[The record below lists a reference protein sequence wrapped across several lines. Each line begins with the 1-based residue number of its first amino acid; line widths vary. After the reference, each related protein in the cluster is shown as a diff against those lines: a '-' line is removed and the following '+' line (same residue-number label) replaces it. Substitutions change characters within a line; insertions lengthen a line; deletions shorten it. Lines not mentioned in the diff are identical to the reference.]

1 MKPETTNSIRMK
13 IAVYPG
19 SFNPLHIGHKA
30 IIRYLTA
37 DMDFDNVYLIVSP
50 KNPLKDNISAE
61 SARDRFEAACKAVSR
76 SGLKVK
82 ADDIEL
88 GMPAP
93 QYTIRTLDALKEREP
108 DNDFTLV
115 IGADNLAN
123 ICRWKD
129 YERIL
134 SEYGVVV
141 FPRKGTDCR
150 PVKENI
156 EKRFRENGMV
166 CRIAIADAPMVDIS
180 STEIREGIGKGADMS
195 GFLM

>member
-1 MKPETTNSIRMK
+1 MD

-19 SFNPLHIGHKA
+19 SFNPLHTGHLA
-30 IIRYLTA
+30 IMKCLTER
-37 DMDFDNVYLIVSP
+37 MGFDLVYLVVSP
-50 KNPLKDNISAE
+50 QNPFKGKELRQSGQE
-61 SARDRFEAACKAVSR
+61 RYEAAVRAVAR
-76 SGLKVK
+76 HPELEVKV
-82 ADDIEL
+82 DDIEL
-88 GMPAP
+88 HMPAP

-134 SEYGVVV
+134 SEYGVIV

>member
-1 MKPETTNSIRMK
+1 MKPEKTNSIRMK

-82 ADDIEL
+82 VDDIEL

-93 QYTIRTLDALKEREP
+93 QYTIRTLDALSAREP
-108 DNDFTLV
+108 ENSFTLV
-115 IGADNLAN
+115 IGADNLDA
-123 ICRWKD
+123 IRRWRD
-129 YERIL
+129 SERIL
-134 SEYGVVV
+134 TEYGVVV
-141 FPRKGTDCR
+141 YPRKGFDIEAISLR
-150 PVKENI
+150 LHEEN
-156 EKRFRENGMV
+156 
-166 CRIAIADAPMVDIS
+166 
-180 STEIREGIGKGADMS
+180 GKGAYKIRTIDAPVVEISSSEIRQAIAEGRNMEEY
-195 GFLM
+195 LM